1 MANIFGDITLPEY
14 DITGAPD
21 LEQLTY
27 EHLYTYDGQ
36 LIDPDDEGYE
46 ISQEALTERER
57 QLGLITS
64 FEDSIEKRNVHTI
77 REQAKQ
83 NLKDQ
88 MTALDK
94 LIGQSHV
101 EQSKLSKIGGKQGVR
116 TGEQDEQHELL
127 MTGVE
132 NQGDLIESNAKSI
145 KLQAAASAEQEYDK
159 YDSGLYQWYGTWL
172 AQDPATIEKV
182 PDPEP
187 EGGSIGWDI
196 LGSMAAITIANPG
209 AWAAA
214 ASWVGSAIVT
224 AGTWLMAFSDKS
236 VKKNLVRVD
245 DYHGLPVYRFNY
257 IWDDDSDRP
266 YEGFLAQDVEKV
278 LPEAVH
284 EIEGIK
290 AVDYKMVTD
299 FYSQGG
305 LNG

>member
-21 LEQLTY
+21 LEQLTH

-159 YDSGLYQWYGTWL
+159 YDSGLYQWYG
-172 AQDPATIEKV
+172 
-182 PDPEP
+182 
-187 EGGSIGWDI
+187 
-196 LGSMAAITIANPG
+196 
-209 AWAAA
+209 
-214 ASWVGSAIVT
+214 
-224 AGTWLMAFSDKS
+224 
-236 VKKNLVRVD
+236 
-245 DYHGLPVYRFNY
+245 
-257 IWDDDSDRP
+257 
-266 YEGFLAQDVEKV
+266 
-278 LPEAVH
+278 
-284 EIEGIK
+284 
-290 AVDYKMVTD
+290 
-299 FYSQGG
+299 
-305 LNG
+305 